1 MAELKFYTL
10 DVFSKNLFGGNP
22 LAVFL
27 EADRLSQMQMQCI
40 AAEINYSETVF
51 ILKPDNIENSAKVKI
66 FTPKNELPFAGHPNV
81 GAGFLLSMDKSLIP
95 GKFTKEKLIFEEKA
109 GLVNVFPQYQRDTVT
124 GSEIEAPNLFSIA
137 NEIPVSIVTDC
148 AGFDYSSI
156 LVNNSPPVIAGV
168 GLEFAI
174 AEVKNKKVLDT
185 AKCNLPGFEKANKS
199 YNFMDD
205 FFSLMLFAKGE
216 KNNLFARV
224 FAPLS
229 GIVED
234 AATGSAC
241 GALGG
246 LLASL
251 DGMESGKCNY
261 TIHQG
266 EAIGRP
272 SIIKISVTK
281 TKGLSSRPLISGDSV
296 LVSEGIFYI

>member
-22 LAVFL
+22 LAIFV
-27 EADRLSQMQMQCI
+27 EADKLSQRQMQCI

-51 ILKPDNIENSAKVKI
+51 ILKPDNLENSAKVKI

-81 GAGFLLSMDKSLIP
+81 GTGFLLSMDKSLVP
-95 GKFTKEKLIFEEKA
+95 GKHTKEKLIFEEKA
-109 GLVNVFPQYQRDTVT
+109 GLVNVFPQYQRDIVT

-137 NEIPVSIVTDC
+137 NEIPVSIVSDC
-148 AGFDYSSI
+148 VGLDYKSI
-156 LVNNSPPVIAGV
+156 LVNKSPPVIAGV

-174 AEVKNKKVLDT
+174 AEVENKKALDI
-185 AKCNLPGFEKANKS
+185 AKCDLSGFEKANKR
-199 YNFMDD
+199 YNFKGD

-229 GIVED
+229 GIIED

-246 LLASL
+246 LMASL
-251 DGMESGKCNY
+251 DSMENGKFNY

-266 EAIGRP
+266 EALGRP

-281 TKGLSSRPLISGDSV
+281 TKGISSRPLISGDSV

>member
-1 MAELKFYTL
+1 MAKLKFYTL

-22 LAVFL
+22 LAVFV
-27 EADRLSQMQMQCI
+27 EADRLSQRQMQCI

-81 GAGFLLSMDKSLIP
+81 GAGFLLSMDTSLIP
-95 GKFTKEKLIFEEKA
+95 GKFTQEKLTFEEKA
-109 GLVNVFPQYQRDTVT
+109 GLVNVFPKFQSDTVT
-124 GSEIEAPNLFSIA
+124 GSEIEAPSLFSIT
-137 NEIPVSIVTDC
+137 NEIPVSIVSDC
-148 AGFDYSSI
+148 VGLDYSSI
-156 LVNNSPPVIAGV
+156 IVKNSPPVIAGV

-174 AEVKNKKVLDT
+174 AEVENRKALDI
-185 AKCNLPGFEKANKS
+185 AKCDLSGFEKANKS
-199 YNFMDD
+199 YNFKDD

-216 KNNLFARV
+216 KNKFFARV

-229 GIVED
+229 GIIED

-251 DGMESGKCNY
+251 DSMESGKCNY

-272 SIIKISVTK
+272 SIIKISVAK
-281 TKGLSSRPLISGDSV
+281 TKGILSRTLISGDSV
-296 LVSEGIFYI
+296 LVSEGTFYI